1 MDTEEKIPHYDPNAE
16 PLIDI
21 NGIKKLLPHR
31 PPFLM
36 VDRIIEIGEDY
47 VVGVKTIGVNE
58 GFFVGHF
65 PDEPVMPGVLIVESM
80 AQVGG
85 ILVLQSV
92 DEPEKYSTYFAKIDN
107 TKFKRKVVPGDVL
120 VLKLTV
126 TQPMR
131 RSIVCM
137 HGRAYV
143 GDHLVCESD
152 MVAQVIKNKE

>member
-1 MDTEEKIPHYDPNAE
+1 MEKNPIPQYDPNAE
-16 PLIDI
+16 PVNDV

-36 VDRIIEIGEDY
+36 VDRISEVGENHI
-47 VVGVKTIGVNE
+47 VGIKTIGVNE
-58 GFFVGHF
+58 GFFQGHF
-65 PDEPVMPGVLIVESM
+65 PQEPVMPGVLIVEAM

-85 ILVLQSV
+85 ILVLHSV

-120 VLKLTV
+120 VLKLTI
-126 TQPMR
+126 TQPIR

-137 HGRAYV
+137 HGEAYV
-143 GDHLVCESD
+143 GNTLVCESD